1 MPYRPVNSA
10 ITSLYLI
17 GVLLCAALL
26 LTILAKPN
34 VLAAPQERRSHSTQ
48 IERGKYIVEGL
59 AGCGYCHTPRDKDGN
74 PDRSRWL
81 EGAPVFYEPARPTE
95 GWANTVPRLAG
106 LPPGSDEELIKLL
119 TTSVARTGKAPRWPM
134 PRFYMTRT
142 DAEAVVAY
150 LKSIDVKH

>member
-1 MPYRPVNSA
+1 MA
-10 ITSLYLI
+10 
-17 GVLLCAALL
+17 VLLCAALVF
-26 LTILAKPN
+26 AASGRSQ
-34 VLAAPQERRSHSTQ
+34 VLPAQKQRSLHATQ
-48 IERGKYIVEGL
+48 IERGKYIVEGV
-59 AGCGYCHTPRDKDGN
+59 AGCGYCHTPRDKEGN
-74 PDRSRWL
+74 PDRSKWL
-81 EGAPVFYEPARPTE
+81 EGAPVFYEPARPID